1 MCQLGATFNTLLIN
15 PRCGNVSPTG
25 IGCLVQTYLEFRMS
39 IKTQSLFC
47 SRPITTAL
55 LAALIVT
62 ACGGITGCQDGP
74 MYAMKAAN
82 PYYRWHE
89 WQADEAFGITE
100 HERREQLTQ
109 LAGDISGYDD
119 VAQTKWLKALGH
131 VMDADESPEMRRL
144 AVLAA
149 GNVDD
154 QSALQ
159 ILEKGMDDDS
169 VKVRMQA
176 CRALGNQ
183 TTDENVLLL
192 ASAVGSETSTDV
204 KHAAMR
210 ALQDQSSPKAVEALR
225 LALSDRDPST
235 QNLAIASLRGA
246 TGKDYGDDPETWIA
260 ALDGQPVEERPTRF
274 ADRLRELF

>member
-1 MCQLGATFNTLLIN
+1 
-15 PRCGNVSPTG
+15 
-25 IGCLVQTYLEFRMS
+25 
-39 IKTQSLFC
+39 
-47 SRPITTAL
+47 
-55 LAALIVT
+55 
-62 ACGGITGCQDGP
+62 
-74 MYAMKAAN
+74 MYAMKNVN

-89 WQADEAFGITE
+89 WRGDEALGITE
-100 HERREQLTQ
+100 HEGREQLAH
-109 LAGDISGYDD
+109 LAENISDYDQA
-119 VAQTKWLKALGH
+119 AQTKWLRALNH
-131 VMDADESPEMRRL
+131 VMDTDESAEMRRL
-144 AVLAA
+144 AVMAA
-149 GNVDD
+149 GNVDG

-159 ILEKGMDDDS
+159 VLEKGMDDGS

-176 CRALGNQ
+176 CRALGKQ
-183 TTDENVLLL
+183 TNDENVLLL
-192 ASAVGSETSTDV
+192 ASAIGSETSTDV

>member
-1 MCQLGATFNTLLIN
+1 
-15 PRCGNVSPTG
+15 
-25 IGCLVQTYLEFRMS
+25 MS
-39 IKTQSLFC
+39 IKTQSRFW
-47 SRPITTAL
+47 SQPITTAL
-55 LAALIVT
+55 TVLTLGI
-62 ACGGITGCQDGP
+62 ACGGLIGCQDGP
-74 MYAMKAAN
+74 MYAMKNVN

-89 WQADEAFGITE
+89 WRGDEAFGITE
-100 HERREQLTQ
+100 HERREQLAH
-109 LAGDISGYDD
+109 LAENISDYDQA
-119 VAQTKWLKALGH
+119 AQTKWLSALNH
-131 VMDADESPEMRRL
+131 VMDTDESAEMRRL
-144 AVLAA
+144 AVMAA
-149 GNVDD
+149 GNVDG

-159 ILEKGMDDDS
+159 VLEKGMDDGS

-176 CRALGNQ
+176 CRALGKQ
-183 TTDENVLLL
+183 TNDENVLLL
-192 ASAVGSETSTDV
+192 ASAIGSETSTDV